1 MVDYWHGSP
10 VAFEVGTRLAPKRE
24 REGAR
29 LSETQYQHL
38 VDNLHNPDLVYFTTD
53 RELARAWCVRSNGA
67 LLRVE
72 PVGLIEPD
80 PAVCRRASRVAW
92 SGRAMGSTPA
102 RLAASRSRVP
112 ALNQQRPSACAAVN
126 TASG

>member
-53 RELARAWCVRSNGA
+53 RELARARVRVSWEESA
-67 LLRVE
+67 TPSLELRRFR
-72 PVGLIEPD
+72 I
-80 PAVCRRASRVAW
+80 
-92 SGRAMGSTPA
+92 A
-102 RLAASRSRVP
+102 R
-112 ALNQQRPSACAAVN
+112 
-126 TASG
+126 